1 MKFSRITPFV
11 ISILTLIAFS
21 CPLHAGEENV
31 WWKDAVKKAAEEGY
45 RLIDTSEL
53 YRLYKEEAEITVI
66 DNRYEYEFE
75 QSTIL
80 PGAVNVPFRPAER
93 SSLDSGKKEQLISAT
108 GEDKERRIIF
118 YCRSFR

>member
-1 MKFSRITPFV
+1 MKFSRITPFI
-11 ISILTLIAFS
+11 ISILALIAFS
-21 CPLHAGEENV
+21 CPLHAGEEKV
-31 WWKDAVKKAAEEGY
+31 WWEDAVKKAEEQGY

-53 YRLYKEEAEITVI
+53 HRLYQDDKEMTVI
-66 DNRYEYEFE
+66 DNRYEYEFKH
-75 QSTIL
+75 STIL